1 MLLTIHHHR
10 DIAAARE
17 QDIRRAI
24 DEHSIVDHWIRPHPP
39 WRQRIGQSLVNAGLR
54 MLDQSATPRTDRVA
68 A

>member
-1 MLLTIHHHR
+1 MLTIHHHR

-24 DEHSIVDHWIRPHPP
+24 NQHTIVDHWIRPHPP
-39 WRQRIGQSLVNAGLR
+39 WRERIGRTLVSAGRRILEQPVTD
-54 MLDQSATPRTDRVA
+54 LQERTA